1 MTSACSNTHLDVT
14 GLVLGDAVLGKGSR
28 LCPITDK
35 NGAAVFWR
43 PQPFMDIAFEPVG
56 YNDPDAVRVNLSL
69 RPTQEVTDA
78 VRQLDAYLIA
88 YIAHHSERVL
98 GKCMDE
104 ATVRDRYQ
112 SCLKSSER
120 YPAPTLRCKL
130 THSGRGAVKIWNEAG
145 LPRTAPDSWVYCGAR
160 VHLQLKSVY
169 VMAGGKEFGPILE
182 VRDVQLAE
190 PEQACPFI

>member
-1 MTSACSNTHLDVT
+1 MSACSEHLDVT
-14 GLVLGDAVLGKGSR
+14 GLSLGDAVLGKGAR
-28 LCPITDK
+28 ICPIVGK
-35 NGAAVFWR
+35 SGEAVFWR
-43 PQPFMDIAFEPVG
+43 PQTYMEVAYEPVG
-56 YNDPDAVRVNLSL
+56 YNDPEANRVNLSL
-69 RPTQEVTDA
+69 RPTQAVVDA
-78 VRQLDAYLIA
+78 VRHFDNYLIA

-98 GKCMDE
+98 GKYMDE

-112 SCLKSSER
+112 SVLKSSDK

-130 THSGRGAVKIWNEAG
+130 THTGRGAVKIWNADG
-145 LPRTAPDSWVYCGAR
+145 QPRNAPDSWVSCGAR